1 VEDFAQR
8 THPVSSDWPRLA
20 WVTGGA
26 AGKDCNAS
34 FLREA
39 RFFALLCFA
48 LLCFDSAI
56 TLAGD
61 LDCKGGERV
70 AGMTLFC

>member
-8 THPVSSDWPRLA
+8 THPISS
-20 WVTGGA
+20 VY
-26 AGKDCNAS
+26 AS

-39 RFFALLCFA
+39 SIFKF
-48 LLCFDSAI
+48 LCFDGAI

-61 LDCKGGERV
+61 LDCKGGAERRV
-70 AGMTLFC
+70 ASMALFC